1 MGITEEDVFDF
12 LLLSI
17 FAAPFVILIVAI
29 VLKKEREKIT
39 NEKSNNIAE
48 DSCAHPSI
56 PWRVVSRNPCKPM
69 KSYSS

>member
-39 NEKSNNIAE
+39 NEKSNIIAE
-48 DSCAHPSI
+48 DCCAHPSI
-56 PWRVVSRNPCKPM
+56 TWRVVSRNPCKPM